1 MLIDQNKP
9 QADSNSGGRQEGNAV
24 RAPSISLPKGGGAIR
39 GIDEKF
45 SANPATGTGSL
56 TIPLALSPGRSGFG
70 PQLALHYD
78 SGTGNGPF
86 GMGWSLS
93 MPIIARRTDKGLPRY
108 RDDEESDTFVLSG
121 AEDLVPVLVKD
132 AQGYLRC
139 DELER
144 EGYCVK
150 RYRPRVVLRGG
161 PAASEQPAWL
171 VRYLERDSGQTV
183 HGSREW
189 LRA

>member
-1 MLIDQNKP
+1 MEERSAEGKEPTAAASAASPFAAP
-9 QADSNSGGRQEGNAV
+9 QIA
-24 RAPSISLPKGGGAIR
+24 LPKGGGAIR

-93 MPIIARRTDKGLPRY
+93 MPTIARRT
-108 RDDEESDTFVLSG
+108 
-121 AEDLVPVLVKD
+121 
-132 AQGYLRC
+132 
-139 DELER
+139 
-144 EGYCVK
+144 
-150 RYRPRVVLRGG
+150 
-161 PAASEQPAWL
+161 
-171 VRYLERDSGQTV
+171 
-183 HGSREW
+183 
-189 LRA
+189 